1 MKIDQQYIDSLTE
14 EYTSGEIDRK
24 TAKQKL
30 TDYAKESFNFDL
42 NKQKSFENMIVQLKE
57 MVDNYVEPPMD
68 DQDGISI
75 KDLITAADQLD
86 GKSVFDD
93 ATKESLEL
101 LSGVS
106 YDEIKPDLVI
116 KTPQPQV
123 IKPEIID
130 KPEEVLK
137 EKELE
142 VKEEIKPQ
150 EYIPKTS
157 KYVLPEGFTPTIALM
172 GKAPGYYTLPWWIYK
187 WILENEDWKDRP
199 DECPENSAINI
210 LKSLIYFIN
219 KDGQIRIRETRN
231 SRFYVLK

>member
-57 MVDNYVEPPMD
+57 MIDNYVEPELEE
-68 DQDGISI
+68 QDGISI

-86 GKSVFDD
+86 GKSVFND
-93 ATKESLEL
+93 ANEEALEL
-101 LSGVS
+101 LSDVS
-106 YDEIKPDLVI
+106 YDGIKPDLVI
-116 KTPQPQV
+116 KTPQPQ
-123 IKPEIID
+123 ITKEEIID
-130 KPEEVLK
+130 KPEKSLISK
-137 EKELE
+137 NLE
-142 VKEEIKPQ
+142 VKEEIKSK
-150 EYIPKTS
+150 EYMPES
-157 KYVLPEGFTPTIALM
+157 AKYVLPDGFSPTITLI
-172 GKAPGYYTLPWWIYK
+172 GKTPGYYTLPWWIYQ

-199 DECPENSAINI
+199 EECPEYSAINI

-219 KDGQIRIRETRN
+219 RDGQVKIRETRN
-231 SRFYVLK
+231 SRFYTLK

>member
-30 TDYAKESFNFDL
+30 SEYAKESFNFDL

-57 MVDNYVEPPMD
+57 LIDNYEEPELE

-86 GKSVFDD
+86 GKSVFND
-93 ATKESLEL
+93 ANEEAIDLIESISTPEDHKQSKEKTIGLEKPVVEPMNVET
-101 LSGVS
+101 SISEVQES
-106 YDEIKPDLVI
+106 PVEHPTTQEQITIKENYIL
-116 KTPQPQV
+116 
-123 IKPEIID
+123 
-130 KPEEVLK
+130 PEEF
-137 EKELE
+137 
-142 VKEEIKPQ
+142 
-150 EYIPKTS
+150 S
-157 KYVLPEGFTPTIALM
+157 PTITLI

-187 WILENEDWKDRP
+187 WILENEDWKSRP
-199 DECPENSAINI
+199 EECPEFSAINI

-219 KDGQIRIRETRN
+219 RDGQVKIRETRN
-231 SRFYVLK
+231 SRFYTLK